1 MNVQLKWFLSPENR
15 SGATKTEIIQFLAQ
29 NGKKPVKEIA
39 KDRNISIPT
48 AIKFIDGLIK
58 ENIVLDLGKQHHE
71 GGRMPNIY
79 GLNPDIGYFVGVEM
93 KRHSIAVGVMDFTGR
108 IIYRESDIQYVYESS
123 ESIDDLC
130 GAITTSLSKG
140 NIGKSS
146 IIAYCI
152 SIPGRVRTD
161 TGDSF
166 NYFSKLPGP
175 LDQELEERLEATVYI
190 DNDSRI
196 MCYGEYIASNLSS
209 YKNILYINISWG
221 LGMGMVID
229 GKLYYGATGFAGEL
243 GHFPLFDNEIFCRC
257 GKKGCL
263 ETEASGLA
271 MYRLLVAKHNV
282 GARSILSPKIESG
295 GTIRLEDFID
305 AVKQGDT
312 LMIEIVEEIGNK
324 LGKGL
329 AGMINVFNP
338 ELVIIGG
345 TIAETGEYLLMS
357 TISSIRRYS
366 LNIVNKETRVILS
379 SAGKD
384 AGIIGACRIARDR
397 AICLL
402 Q

>member
-1 MNVQLKWFLSPENR
+1 MNVQLKWSLSPENR

-93 KRHSIAVGVMDFTGR
+93 KRHSIAVGVMDFTGQ
-108 IIYRESDIQYVYESS
+108 IIYSESDIQYVYESS

-152 SIPGRVRTD
+152 SIPGRVRTH

-166 NYFSKLPGP
+166 NYFSKLQGP
-175 LDQELEERLEATVYI
+175 LDKELEERLKATVYI

-271 MYRLLVAKHNV
+271 MHRLLVAKHNV

-295 GTIRLEDFID
+295 ETIRLEDFID

-366 LNIVNKETRVILS
+366 LNIVNKETHVILS

-397 AICLL
+397 SICLL